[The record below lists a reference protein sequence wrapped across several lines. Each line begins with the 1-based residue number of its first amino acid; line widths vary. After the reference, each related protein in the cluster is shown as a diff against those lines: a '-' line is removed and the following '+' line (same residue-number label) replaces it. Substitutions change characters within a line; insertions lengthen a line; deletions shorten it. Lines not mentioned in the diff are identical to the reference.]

1 MAKSIGLDLVEIAR
15 IERDIEH
22 YGERF
27 IGRLLGDEEKE
38 IYARRRDKA
47 LFLAGRLAA
56 KEAVIKAL
64 GQFLTDRPAW
74 SEMQVVPGANGLP
87 QLKLSDRVRQSL
99 PPLNCLMSITHE
111 KTYAAAVVIFEEET

>member
-15 IERDIEH
+15 IETDIER

-27 IGRLLGDEEKE
+27 AGRLLGEDEKA
-38 IYARRRDKA
+38 IYDNRRDKA

-56 KEAVIKAL
+56 KEAAIKAL

-74 SEMQVVPGANGLP
+74 SEIQVVPGSTGLP
-87 QLKLSDRVRQSL
+87 QLKLSERVRQLL
-99 PPLNCLMSITHE
+99 PRLNALISITHE
-111 KTYAAAVVIFEEET
+111 KTFAAAVVVLEEDE